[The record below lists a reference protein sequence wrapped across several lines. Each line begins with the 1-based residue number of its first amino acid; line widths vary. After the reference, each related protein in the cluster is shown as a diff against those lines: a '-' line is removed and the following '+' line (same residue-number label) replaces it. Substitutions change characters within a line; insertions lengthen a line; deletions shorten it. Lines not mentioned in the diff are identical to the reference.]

1 MKITEEG
8 EIISKSP
15 SVFLGYYKNPEA
27 TEKTLQD
34 GWLYSGDKGF
44 IDEDGHLVVF
54 DRSKDVMILQD
65 KSIFAPQYLETRLK
79 FAPFIKDAWVIGHER
94 PYITAVVCID
104 YAVVG
109 KWADDKKINYTSY
122 HELSQ
127 KPEVYDLVEKQIR
140 EANRSLKKPAKVH
153 KFLNLYKEFDA
164 DDEELTR
171 TRKLRRAFVENRY
184 KMLVEALYQDTDSVH
199 MDTTITYE
207 DGRVSQI
214 KTDLHIRKYTHRGG
228 EVMQL
233 FLQALI
239 TGIMMGGIYALVAL
253 GWTLIYKCSG
263 VLNLAMG
270 ELTLI
275 GAYVSLTLYLWGIP
289 FLLALL
295 LTIIIGFILGLI
307 TERLFLDKLIG
318 EPVLTVIMVTVGL
331 SFFFRGIIVF
341 IFGTDTVIFDPPVF
355 PMKPIDFGGI
365 IIGQV
370 YLWSFIAAIVL
381 LLVFVAFFQYTRWGL
396 SMQATADDEM
406 AALSLGVSARFV
418 YAIAWGIAF
427 VAAGVGGT
435 LLSNINGLN
444 ISVGYLGLLVLPAVV
459 LGGLNSVPGA
469 IVGGIIIGVLQN
481 LSGTYLDR
489 FFPGGVKEIAPFI
502 FMVIILFYKP
512 FGLWGWERI
521 ERV

>member
-1 MKITEEG
+1 
-8 EIISKSP
+8 
-15 SVFLGYYKNPEA
+15 
-27 TEKTLQD
+27 
-34 GWLYSGDKGF
+34 
-44 IDEDGHLVVF
+44 
-54 DRSKDVMILQD
+54 
-65 KSIFAPQYLETRLK
+65 
-79 FAPFIKDAWVIGHER
+79 
-94 PYITAVVCID
+94 
-104 YAVVG
+104 
-109 KWADDKKINYTSY
+109 
-122 HELSQ
+122 
-127 KPEVYDLVEKQIR
+127 
-140 EANRSLKKPAKVH
+140 
-153 KFLNLYKEFDA
+153 
-164 DDEELTR
+164 
-171 TRKLRRAFVENRY
+171 
-184 KMLVEALYQDTDSVH
+184 
-199 MDTTITYE
+199 
-207 DGRVSQI
+207 
-214 KTDLHIRKYTHRGG
+214 
-228 EVMQL
+228 MQL

-275 GAYVSLTLYLWGIP
+275 GAYVSLTLYLWGVP

-355 PMKPIDFGGI
+355 PMKPIEFGGI

-370 YLWSFIAAIVL
+370 YLWSFIAAMVL
-381 LLVFVAFFQYTRWGL
+381 LLVFVAFFHYTRWGL

>member
-1 MKITEEG
+1 
-8 EIISKSP
+8 
-15 SVFLGYYKNPEA
+15 
-27 TEKTLQD
+27 
-34 GWLYSGDKGF
+34 
-44 IDEDGHLVVF
+44 
-54 DRSKDVMILQD
+54 
-65 KSIFAPQYLETRLK
+65 
-79 FAPFIKDAWVIGHER
+79 
-94 PYITAVVCID
+94 
-104 YAVVG
+104 
-109 KWADDKKINYTSY
+109 
-122 HELSQ
+122 
-127 KPEVYDLVEKQIR
+127 
-140 EANRSLKKPAKVH
+140 
-153 KFLNLYKEFDA
+153 
-164 DDEELTR
+164 
-171 TRKLRRAFVENRY
+171 
-184 KMLVEALYQDTDSVH
+184 
-199 MDTTITYE
+199 
-207 DGRVSQI
+207 
-214 KTDLHIRKYTHRGG
+214 
-228 EVMQL
+228 MQL
-233 FLQALI
+233 FLQSLI

-275 GAYVSLTLYLWGIP
+275 GAYVSLTFYLWGVP

-295 LTIIIGFILGLI
+295 FTVIIGFVLGVL

-331 SFFFRGIIVF
+331 SFFFRGIVIF
-341 IFGTDTVIFDPPVF
+341 IFGADTVIFEPAVF

-370 YLWSFIAAIVL
+370 YLWSFLAAIVL
-381 LLVFVAFFQYTRWGL
+381 LLVFVAFFRYTRWGL
-396 SMQATADDEM
+396 AMQATADDEM
-406 AALSLGVSARFV
+406 AAMSLGVSARFV

-435 LLSNINGLN
+435 LLGNINGLN

-489 FFPGGVKEIAPFI
+489 FFPGGVKEIAPFV